1 MNTGKAK
8 LPTKSTAVYVRTPK
22 KHGHSSV
29 SDQMRVIRKCAKRRG
44 LEIESMY
51 SDVETID

>member
-8 LPTKSTAVYVRTPK
+8 LPTKSAAVYVRKSK
-22 KHGHSSV
+22 KRGHSSS

-51 SDVETID
+51 SDGETID

>member
-29 SDQMRVIRKCAKRRG
+29 SNQMRVIRKYAKRRG
-44 LEIESMY
+44 LEIENNY
-51 SDVETID
+51 SDGETTD